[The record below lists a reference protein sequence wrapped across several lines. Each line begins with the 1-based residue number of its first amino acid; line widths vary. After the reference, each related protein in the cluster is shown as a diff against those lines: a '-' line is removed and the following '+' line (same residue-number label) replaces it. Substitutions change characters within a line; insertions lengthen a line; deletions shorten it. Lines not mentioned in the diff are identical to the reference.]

1 MVVLGVK
8 NKNSHATWTLPVP
21 PGGKGT
27 PYSGLYGETPPERST
42 FVRVDVYK
50 RVGISCVEI

>member
-1 MVVLGVK
+1 MK

-50 RVGISCVEI
+50 RAGISCIEI